1 MATPSPYTRP
11 APIRCKCVANR
22 TTKKAVSYNHDG
34 EKIKIESFNVKTVSA
49 LSDGTNI
56 YTSTSLGR
64 FSEFEE
70 GVTHFLKNV
79 TVNTKYGRQNLYFG
93 RTSSKFRAAPLALS
107 DAAEKAAKDILCPP
121 SHPIT
126 GEEADIFSR
135 GDYLSIQG
143 QVEKIQP
150 VRMTMVQEGR
160 VPILDLRLRC
170 GQKVLEVSLWR
181 DEALTEL
188 YVGDEVELTHLKALL
203 KENGKGKHNSS
214 TYTSIQIAERKLV
227 TAVVEIVGVSN
238 VEDRLTLLS
247 SDFEEFSVP
256 PDLYHGSLEDLIES
270 LPVKL
275 DITHIHQRVVD
286 ISVVNP

>member
-22 TTKKAVSYNHDG
+22 TTKKAVSYNYDG
-34 EKIKIESFNVKTVSA
+34 EKIKIQSFNVKTVSA
-49 LSDGTNI
+49 LSDGTNL

-70 GVTHFLKNV
+70 GVTYFLKNV
-79 TVNTKYGRQNLYFG
+79 TVSAKYGRQNLYFG

-143 QVEKIQP
+143 QVEK
-150 VRMTMVQEGR
+150 
-160 VPILDLRLRC
+160 
-170 GQKVLEVSLWR
+170 VSYFNVVN
-181 DEALTEL
+181 EL
-188 YVGDEVELTHLKALL
+188 SGNKSALL
-203 KENGKGKHNSS
+203 CCLNEDEN
-214 TYTSIQIAERKLV
+214 E
-227 TAVVEIVGVSN
+227 
-238 VEDRLTLLS
+238 
-247 SDFEEFSVP
+247 
-256 PDLYHGSLEDLIES
+256 ES
-270 LPVKL
+270 LL
-275 DITHIHQRVVD
+275 ITHPHEVA
-286 ISVVNP
+286 NPYD